1 MIKIKNSLN
10 VFNYNY
16 SMYLKNNYIYIY
28 TYNKNITIIIKINNK
43 IKNKNYNKDL
53 VKIFLNQF
61 CYIIYIK
68 IKFTGKGYKIKKNT
82 NKSMIF
88 LFNRAHITNIW
99 WKNIFLFKIKKYK
112 IFLKIQN
119 NNINIINNIL
129 NIRYINIFTKKGLR
143 ISKQILL
150 KKKGKK

>member
-1 MIKIKNSLN
+1 
-10 VFNYNY
+10 
-16 SMYLKNNYIYIY
+16 MYLKNNYIYIY

-61 CYIIYIK
+61 CYIICIK